1 MNILVMGGCGY
12 IGTVLVEKLIMLN
25 HTVTV
30 FDTQWFG
37 NYHKPNKN
45 LNFKKKDIRDICPA
59 DLKDYDSVVHLAN
72 IANDPSVELN
82 QNLSWEVNVLAS
94 NLLMQSLKKSK
105 VKHIIYASSGSVYG
119 VKTEE
124 HVTEDLDLVPISTY
138 NKTKMISERVLL
150 SYKDDFKIH
159 CIRPA
164 TVCGFSPR
172 MRLDVTVNMLTFQA
186 LKNKAMTVYGGTQIR
201 PNIHIQDL
209 SNVLI
214 HFLDNSD
221 IESGAYNAGFEN
233 LSILEIANI
242 INSKINSKIQIFP
255 TKDIRSYRQNSDKLL
270 KTGFRKKFGV
280 NKAIDEI
287 IEKYNQGLIIEKEN
301 CYTVNW
307 MKKMKL

>member
-1 MNILVMGGCGY
+1 MGGCGY

-30 FDTQWFG
+30 FDTEWFG

-59 DLKDYDSVVHLAN
+59 DLKDYDSVIHLAN

-82 QNLSWEVNVLAS
+82 QNLSWETNVLAS

-172 MRLDVTVNMLTFQA
+172 MRLDVTVNMLAFQA
-186 LKNKAMTVYGGTQIR
+186 LKNKVMTVYGGTQIR

-209 SNVLI
+209 SNVFI

-221 IESGAYNAGFEN
+221 IESGAYNSGFEN
-233 LSILEIANI
+233 LSILDVANI
-242 INSKINSKIQIFP
+242 INSKINSKIEIFP

-270 KTGFRKKFGV
+270 KTGFKKKFGV
-280 NKAIDEI
+280 NQAIDEI
-287 IEKYNQGLIIEKEN
+287 IEKYNQGLIIEKES

>member
-1 MNILVMGGCGY
+1 MGGCGY

-242 INSKINSKIQIFP
+242 INSKINSKIEIFP

>member
-1 MNILVMGGCGY
+1 MGGCGY

-30 FDTQWFG
+30 FDTEWFG

-242 INSKINSKIQIFP
+242 INSKINSKIEIFP